1 MKCDVCKTRDAVIY
15 QPHSGRR
22 LCKDCFTDDVKKR
35 VKEEAE
41 KQGVLKAS
49 KILLAVSGGK
59 DSLTL
64 ADTLASIID
73 PKRLIA
79 FNIVEGIYGYNRKEQ
94 AIKLNKYLDDLGIE
108 LISSSF
114 KEEVGYTLDEMV
126 ESANG
131 KRLNISACTFCGG
144 FRRKLINNAGRKV
157 NADLVATGHNLDDE
171 AQTIIANLLRGDI
184 KRLVRIGDV
193 PLKLSDKFVLRIKPL
208 RKIYE
213 WETTMYAYLK
223 GFEFQDVECPYIS
236 AKPTL
241 RARVRELLY
250 LIEQRN
256 PGSLLR
262 IVETFDQISEN
273 IRNSTD
279 KKELPTCRICGEP
292 TSYGRDIC
300 KNCELL
306 LKSGL
311 LDHQKYLP
319 IS

>member
-1 MKCDVCKTRDAVIY
+1 MRCDVCKSRDAVIY
-15 QPHSGRR
+15 QPHTGRR
-22 LCKDCFTDDVKKR
+22 LCKECFIEDIRRR

-41 KQGVLKAS
+41 KQGILKAN

-64 ADTLASIID
+64 ADTLASIVD

-79 FNIVEGIYGYNRKEQ
+79 FNIIEGIAGYNRRDQ
-94 AIKLNKYLDDLGIE
+94 AIKLKKYLDELGIE
-108 LISSSF
+108 LILTSF
-114 KEEVGYTLDEMV
+114 KEEVGYSLDEMV
-126 ESANG
+126 KSAKEKG
-131 KRLNISACTFCGG
+131 LNISACTFCGG
-144 FRRKLINNAGRKV
+144 FRRKLINNAGRSV
-157 NADLVATGHNLDDE
+157 NAELVATGHNLDDE
-171 AQTIIANLLRGDI
+171 AQTILINLLRGDV

-193 PLKLSDKFVLRIKPL
+193 PLRLSNKFVLRVKPL

-213 WETTMYAYLK
+213 WETTMYAYFK

-236 AKPTL
+236 LRPTL

-250 LIEQRN
+250 LLEERN

-262 IVETFDQISEN
+262 IVETFDEIAEKV
-273 IRNSTD
+273 RNSVE
-279 KKELPTCRICGEP
+279 KKELPTCKICGEP

-306 LKSGL
+306 IKSGL
-311 LDHQKYLP
+311 LSQKYLP

>member
-1 MKCDVCKTRDAVIY
+1 MKCDSCRSRDAILY
-15 QPHSGRR
+15 QPHTGRR
-22 LCKDCFTDDVKKR
+22 LCRECFIEDVRKR

-41 KQGVLKAS
+41 KQGILKAN
-49 KILLAVSGGK
+49 KVLLAVSGGK

-64 ADTLASIID
+64 ADTLASIVN

-79 FNIVEGIYGYNRKEQ
+79 FNIVEGITGYNRQ
-94 AIKLNKYLDDLGIE
+94 DQVSKLKRYLDDLGIE
-108 LISSSF
+108 LISTSF
-114 KEEVGYTLDEMV
+114 KDEVGYTLDEMV
-126 ESANG
+126 SSSKQKG
-131 KRLNISACTFCGG
+131 LNVSACTFCGG
-144 FRRKLINNAGRKV
+144 FRRKLINNAGRNV

-171 AQTIIANLLRGDI
+171 AQSIIINLLRGDV

-193 PLKLSDKFVLRIKPL
+193 PLKLSDRFVLRVKPL

-236 AKPTL
+236 LRPTL
-241 RARVRELLY
+241 RARIRDLLY
-250 LIEQRN
+250 LIEEMN

-262 IVETFDQISEN
+262 IVETFDRIADTVRSNVE
-273 IRNSTD
+273 
-279 KKELPTCRICGEP
+279 KKELPTCKICGEP
-292 TSYGRDIC
+292 TSYGREIC

-306 LKSGL
+306 IKSGL
-311 LDHQKYLP
+311 MDQKYLP